1 MKAVKSVPW
10 SNKLDL
16 KARREKRQA
25 RKAFQ
30 GEERK
35 RKVEDDND
43 DLDELA
49 NDSRLLKKLKRGQ
62 ITQAEFDAQTASQL

>member
-1 MKAVKSVPW
+1 VPW

-35 RKVEDDND
+35 RKADDDND

-49 NDSRLLKKLKRGQ
+49 NDARLLKKLKRGH
-62 ITQAEFDAQTASQL
+62 ITQAQFDDQTASHL